1 MAQLQDNI
9 NGIVAA
15 FYVCARSDGN
25 CSPLSREE
33 LRQLI
38 EQEFADALENP
49 QDPKTI
55 KKVLCF
61 LDDDS
66 NCRVDFS
73 ELLSLVFRMAKAC
86 YKPLQQHQAPE
97 DGQEPTA
104 QEKTGGEQ
112 LSGPHAAGKVSSNH
126 QVPEQGVN
134 NQVQGTETQDQD
146 NHQTQEGE
154 TPEQD
159 QDNHQTQEGETSKQ
173 DQDNHQTQEGET
185 SKQDQDNHQTQEGE
199 TPEQDQDNH
208 QTQEGKT
215 SKQDQDNHQ
224 TQEGETPEQDQD
236 NHQTQEGETSK
247 QDQDNHQTQEGET
260 SEQDQDDD
268 QTQEGETSKQDQDN
282 DQTQEGETSKLDQDN
297 HQDDRTEALEGDP
310 ERDEIL
316 DTATSEQ
323 DRNTHKVEETETP
336 KQDPKTHQA
345 QETEAPGQG
354 SNHHQSPETESA
366 QQDLSCPSETQG
378 RDPNNK
384 TLVCEAPQQDPNPG
398 KTQKLLRPQRG
409 ASSPWDLKPWGT
421 CHDPACH
428 QLPES
433 KVLELEHSGA
443 EAPSCP
449 AQQQQDA
456 YHQRQPPIE
465 QQLLQPLYQ
474 WPPQQ

>member
-1 MAQLQDNI
+1 MAQPQENI

-38 EQEFADALENP
+38 EQEFADAMENP

-73 ELLSLVFRMAKAC
+73 ELLSLVFRVAKAC

-97 DGQEPTA
+97 DGQELTA
-104 QEKTGGEQ
+104 QEKAGGEQ
-112 LSGPHAAGKVSSNH
+112 PLGPRAAERVSRN
-126 QVPEQGVN
+126 QKFPEEGVN
-134 NQVQGTETQDQD
+134 NQVQDTETQDPDNYQIQEGETPEQDQD
-146 NHQTQEGE
+146 NHQTQEGETSKQDQDTHQTQEGE

-173 DQDNHQTQEGET
+173 DQDT
-185 SKQDQDNHQTQEGE
+185 HQTQEGE
-199 TPEQDQDNH
+199 TPKQDWDTH
-208 QTQEGKT
+208 PTQE
-215 SKQDQDNHQ
+215 D
-224 TQEGETPEQDQD
+224 ETPKRDRD
-236 NHQTQEGETSK
+236 T
-247 QDQDNHQTQEGET
+247 
-260 SEQDQDDD
+260 
-268 QTQEGETSKQDQDN
+268 
-282 DQTQEGETSKLDQDN
+282 
-297 HQDDRTEALEGDP
+297 HQDDGTEAPEGDP
-310 ERDEIL
+310 ERGEIL
-316 DTATSEQ
+316 DTATPEQ
-323 DRNTHKVEETETP
+323 DRNTHEAEETETP

-354 SNHHQSPETESA
+354 SNHHQSPEMESA
-366 QQDLSCPSETQG
+366 EQDLNCPSETQG

-384 TLVCEAPQQDPNPG
+384 TQVCEVPRQDPNPS
-398 KTQKLLRPQRG
+398 KTQKLLPPQRG
-409 ASSPWDLKPWGT
+409 ASPHWDPKPWGT

-433 KVLELEHSGA
+433 KVLEQEHSRA
-443 EAPSCP
+443 EAPFCP
-449 AQQQQDA
+449 AQQQQA
-456 YHQRQPPIE
+456 THHQRQPAIE
-465 QQLLQPLYQ
+465 QQLLQSFYQ